1 MIVSSDHLFQKN
13 LRIVERKKRRKREKE
28 KKYWGEKERKTERGT
43 KKRAVLRS
51 FSLKVETINEPQKY
65 RRKLDG
71 LTGNSLPFFFIPP
84 LSSFSPSPPP
94 PPLLFFQRTIPKGW
108 LISRRLLVLA
118 ASAYCS
124 AFPRIS
130 SSSYAAHEMEHE
142 ADVAPRQSFPLSSSS
157 LLLTFL
163 RSYNKTGTLVYLISR
178 LPFHDEPRD
187 RFIHPPPCRRDY
199 PCSSCFET
207 SGLVHFYRCAFL
219 FDEWI
224 SISNWFIFE

>member
-1 MIVSSDHLFQKN
+1 MNHRN
-13 LRIVERKKRRKREKE
+13 IVESWMALRETL
-28 KKYWGEKERKTERGT
+28 YPSS
-43 KKRAVLRS
+43 S
-51 FSLKVETINEPQKY
+51 FHLSPP
-65 RRKLDG
+65 
-71 LTGNSLPFFFIPP
+71 SLP
-84 LSSFSPSPPP
+84 LLPPP
-94 PPLLFFQRTIPKGW
+94 SLLFFQRTIPKGW

-207 SGLVHFYRCAFL
+207 SGLVHFYSMRFSLRWMNFDFELIYLRINL
-219 FDEWI
+219 FNKGERGWKKWI
-224 SISNWFIFE
+224 YVVKERIRVGCIIPRKNWKGIKRNEKVWTLTLGR